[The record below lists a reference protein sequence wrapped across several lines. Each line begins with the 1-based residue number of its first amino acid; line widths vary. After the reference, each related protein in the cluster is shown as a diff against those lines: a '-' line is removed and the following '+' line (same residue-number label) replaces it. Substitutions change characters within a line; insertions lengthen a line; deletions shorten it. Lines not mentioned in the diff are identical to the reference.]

1 MRRHLC
7 DHPTMRRPRT
17 ASSGRSARLAVLAVA
32 FLVGGC
38 GSTTPSGAA
47 SSAPSG
53 SPSPTIQLYSPGPSA
68 TPEDPAA
75 VYARI
80 EDQVQTIRG
89 LTAASVLDPVVLDAP
104 ALEAVLREQFTRDNP
119 PALVAATQRVD
130 RALGLIP
137 ADASLQDLE
146 LQLLSGQV
154 IGFYDPKTKK
164 MSVKSV
170 SGGLGVI
177 EQITFAHEYDHALQ
191 DQHFDLTKLGTD
203 APDQGDRSL
212 ARLSLAEG
220 DATILMS
227 DWAQTALTAVQLLQY
242 LQESNV
248 SSQTATLDKFPAALK
263 AQLLFPYTS
272 GVTFVQGL
280 ENKGGWEAVNQAY
293 GQPPDSTEQ
302 ILHPEKYVA
311 REEPIKVTIP
321 ADLATRLGG
330 GWSVDFQD
338 TFGEFGLRTWLQD
351 AGGLDPTVASAAAD
365 GWGGDRVVLVSHGD
379 SFAIAM
385 QTVWDTADDATAFAA
400 AAQTTRAKL
409 AGSSALIDPG
419 TTNRVTV
426 FVASDSATIT
436 RLAAALGLAG

>member
-1 MRRHLC
+1 MPRR
-7 DHPTMRRPRT
+7 RT
-17 ASSGRSARLAVLAVA
+17 ASPGRPARLVVLVVA
-32 FLVGGC
+32 FLVAGC
-38 GSTTPSGAA
+38 GSTTPGP
-47 SSAPSG
+47 SSAAPPG
-53 SPSPTIQLYSPGPSA
+53 SPSPTIELYSPGPSP
-68 TPEDPAA
+68 TPEDPAV
-75 VYARI
+75 VYTRI
-80 EDQVQTIRG
+80 EGQVQTLRG
-89 LTAASVLDPVVLDAP
+89 LTAANVLDPVVLDAK
-104 ALEAVLREQFTRDNP
+104 ALEAALKAQFSRDNP

-137 ADASLQDLE
+137 ANASLQDLE

-154 IGFYDPKTKK
+154 IGFYDPRTKK

-170 SGGLGVI
+170 TGGLGVI

-227 DWAQTALTAVQLLQY
+227 DWAQTALTPVQLLQY
-242 LQESNV
+242 LQDSNI
-248 SSQTATLDKFPAALK
+248 SGQTATLDKFPAARK

-293 GQPPDSTEQ
+293 AQPPDSTEQ

-311 REEPIKVTIP
+311 HEEPVQVPVP
-321 ADLATRLGG
+321 ADLGQRLGA

-351 AGGLDPTVASAAAD
+351 VGGLDPTIASAAAD

-379 SFAIAM
+379 TFAIAI
-385 QTVWDTADDATAFAA
+385 QTVWDTAADATAFAA
-400 AAQTTRAKL
+400 AAETTRGKL
-409 AGSSALIDPG
+409 AGSTALIDPG
-419 TTNRVTV
+419 STNRVTV
-426 FVASDSATIT
+426 FVASDAATIS